1 MRLLFV
7 EDNEDLAYAV
17 SASLSVLGDYEI
29 TEAADGEEGLE
40 LYNKIKPHIV
50 VADIE
55 MPLMNGFEMTRAIR
69 NINKECVIILATGL
83 SSTED
88 ILKGFEIGIDEYIK
102 KPYSPQ
108 ELHARIQA
116 ILRRIQQSGI
126 LKKEEDTINI
136 GKYQLDDTKKC
147 LYFSKETIHLTPKEF
162 SILEALVGNKN
173 EIVSREYLTTEL
185 WGESD
190 FFSSRSLDVFISK
203 LRKYLSKDKNVK
215 IITVRGQGIRLEI
228 KE

>member
-1 MRLLFV
+1 MTRLLFV

-29 TEAADGEEGLE
+29 THAIDGEEGLE

-50 VADIE
+50 VSDVE
-55 MPLMNGFEMTRAIR
+55 MPQMNGFEMTKAIR
-69 NINKECVIILATGL
+69 NINKECVIILATAL

-88 ILKGFEIGIDEYIK
+88 ILKGFDIGIDEYIK

-116 ILRRIQQSGI
+116 ILRRIQQSST
-126 LKKEEDTINI
+126 LKEDETISI
-136 GKYQLDDTKKC
+136 GKYKLDDTKKC
-147 LYFSKETIHLTPKEF
+147 LYFSRETISLTPKEF
-162 SILEALVGNKN
+162 SILDALVQSKN
-173 EIVSREYLTTEL
+173 EIVSREFLTTEL

-215 IITVRGQGIRLEI
+215 IVTVRGQGLKLMVEC
-228 KE
+228 